1 MQAWCGLH
9 GILTTERRLI
19 DDIYKRLAASSG
31 RPIALLDYI
40 ESDIFADMA
49 DIRLRMGGVDPN
61 SNPSMTALLLFQQT
75 LDKVRVL
82 YRNIIAKLAEQK
94 AASPTAL
101 LIPDTP
107 LRRSPAVNSEGDTR
121 SSDAPT
127 DLIEAYQSSMGRS
140 DVSQADRQVEAPN
153 LPAAAKPDPEPQATP
168 QLKATP
174 GTNEAPPL
182 DEAPAQ
188 PGKVRKRR
196 KEPEPWEQEAYKL
209 CERGGFTQKKI
220 AEMLSS
226 EFHIPLDQ
234 SQISKAK
241 DRVRAWKGE
250 PKPDR
255 APKENRPRKHNV
267 DPQKLQHVAEAGGPT
282 LAEQMERGPAPLG
295 NRMRTRNRGKD

>member
-1 MQAWCGLH
+1 MLLSVRHQFVRVRDLPRPGRQSLVDLVACKNWLGPWCGIEYQPVLFRDP
-9 GILTTERRLI
+9 GGYWFRGRR
-19 DDIYKRLAASSG
+19 
-31 RPIALLDYI
+31 
-40 ESDIFADMA
+40 
-49 DIRLRMGGVDPN
+49 
-61 SNPSMTALLLFQQT
+61 T
-75 LDKVRVL
+75 LDGWQEPFEGMSVEQSLCWCTDVG
-82 YRNIIAKLAEQK
+82 IA
-94 AASPTAL
+94 P
-101 LIPDTP
+101 
-107 LRRSPAVNSEGDTR
+107 PA
-121 SSDAPT
+121 
-127 DLIEAYQSSMGRS
+127 DLIEAYQSSIGGS
-140 DVSQADRQVEAPN
+140 NVSQADPPAEAPN
-153 LPAAAKPDPEPQATP
+153 LPAASKPDPGPQATP
-168 QLKATP
+168 QLKAAP

-182 DEAPAQ
+182 DEMPAQ

-267 DPQKLQHVAEAGGPT
+267 DPQKLQQVAEAGGPT